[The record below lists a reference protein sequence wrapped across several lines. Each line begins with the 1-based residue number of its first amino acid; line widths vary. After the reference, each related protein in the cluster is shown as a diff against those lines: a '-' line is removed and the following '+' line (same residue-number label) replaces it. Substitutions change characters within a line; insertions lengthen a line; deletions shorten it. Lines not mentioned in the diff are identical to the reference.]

1 MRHFHSVK
9 ECQSMESSFL
19 PIIEAAILPNLRS
32 EDNVAVGFS
41 DVEDVASELCD
52 KSVFQRSIER
62 AIVTVYA

>member
-9 ECQSMESSFL
+9 ECQIMKSSFL

-32 EDNVAVGFS
+32 EDDVTVGFS
-41 DVEDVASELCD
+41 DIEDVASELCD
-52 KSVFQRSIER
+52 KSVFLRSIER